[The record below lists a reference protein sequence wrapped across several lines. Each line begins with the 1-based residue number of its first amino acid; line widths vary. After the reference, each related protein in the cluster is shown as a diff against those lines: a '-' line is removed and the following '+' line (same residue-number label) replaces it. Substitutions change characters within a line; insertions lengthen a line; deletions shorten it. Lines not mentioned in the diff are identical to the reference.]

1 MGRICPHV
9 LRSGRTKGNERL
21 GLFLPRGI
29 SGCSDFAEDGLR
41 GTGQGFRGHAIGK
54 NFLLAA
60 KLSLNFA
67 SYWVI
72 FLSSL

>member
-1 MGRICPHV
+1 M
-9 LRSGRTKGNERL
+9 LRT
-21 GLFLPRGI
+21 LP
-29 SGCSDFAEDGLR
+29 
-41 GTGQGFRGHAIGK
+41 TGSEKQVEGFRGHAIGK